1 VVKIKICG
9 ITSKEDALKAV
20 YYGAWAVGFV
30 FHKKSPRYISPSRV
44 KKIVEE
50 LPPFVSVVGVFVNLK
65 EGAVRDICK
74 FCHIHTM
81 QFHGDETPAF
91 CLRFKD
97 AKVIKAFRVD
107 NAFNLEQIK
116 RYKVDAYLFDT
127 YKENTYGGTGQSF
140 NWNLLKSVKLE
151 KPYILSGGLNSEN
164 IQQALQTLS
173 PYAVDVSSGIENFPG
188 VKNYTLMRT
197 FCDLVNN

>member
-1 VVKIKICG
+1 MVKIKICG